1 MKEKT
6 KTQRKLNWNDFAI
19 LIILVV
25 LVAILAFI
33 NPVFLTP
40 NNLMNIARQV
50 SIVAIV
56 GIGMSYVLIS
66 AEIDLS
72 VGSLVGLTGVV
83 AAMAMKDGMP
93 IMVACL
99 FAILI
104 SVFCGFLNGVIH
116 TYIKIPS
123 FIVTMGMMNIARGAV
138 LVLTNSYPVTG
149 LPEGFKMVG
158 RGYILG
164 IPIPVVVMLA
174 CYIVGFFV
182 LKYTKFGRSIYAIG
196 GNLEAARL
204 SGISVS
210 KNKVIIHTICGLTAG
225 IAGVVLAARL
235 FSGQPSAGNGME
247 LDAIAAAVIGGT
259 STSGGK
265 GRLWGTLLGALIMG
279 IITNGMNLM
288 NISTNWQY
296 IMQGTIIIVAVGLDR
311 IKNND

>member
-164 IPIPVVVMLA
+164 IPIPVVVMLV

-235 FSGQPSAGNGME
+235 FSGQPSAGYGME

>member
-123 FIVTMGMMNIARGAV
+123 FIVTMGMMNIARGVV

-164 IPIPVVVMLA
+164 IPIPVVVMLV